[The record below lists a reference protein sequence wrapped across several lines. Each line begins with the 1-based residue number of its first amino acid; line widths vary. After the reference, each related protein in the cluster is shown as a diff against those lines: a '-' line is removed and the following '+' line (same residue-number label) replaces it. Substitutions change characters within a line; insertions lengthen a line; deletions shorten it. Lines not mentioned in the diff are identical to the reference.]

1 MLMFMLIDYL
11 GRYSNTLLVSLN
23 NRITLRNAASAK
35 VSNRDQGIPLAVTP
49 RSGSGTDIT
58 HNVTSHIEWAQWAE
72 SEQPLV
78 ADKFPRSR
86 LSSGT
91 V

>member
-1 MLMFMLIDYL
+1 MFIDYL

-23 NRITLRNAASAK
+23 NRITVRNAASAK
-35 VSNRDQGIPLAVTP
+35 VANRDQGIPLAVTP
-49 RSGSGTDIT
+49 RSNSGTDLT
-58 HNVTSHIEWAQWAE
+58 HIEWDHWAE
-72 SEQPLV
+72 SEQSSV
-78 ADKFPRSR
+78 AAKFPRSR